1 MKNIF
6 TIIFRLTVSC
16 LLAGLVM
23 GTAFIFTDKAKKHN
37 EHVNEQKVTYSLL
50 GYSKKNPPPESMELH
65 DIFRYIISENGV
77 QSIAYLVPVDD
88 KGKRGYTLVR
98 LDLNGKLLDNQA
110 VEIEED
116 RVLEDGDRDAA
127 IQKATGPGKKLTYAE
142 KTVVA
147 TDGGKRTAYLIEG
160 KFPGFKTFI
169 AVMLA
174 LDPEFSLLGFEVM
187 EHEEDP
193 GLGGEI
199 EQDYF
204 KNQFKGKSFEVL
216 KKTSVVKEPIPS
228 EYLLALENKID
239 DPKRSQ
245 VLEEYR
251 NNDIYALTGATI
263 SSRSVN
269 DGVRAMVKKFAYR
282 MGVLDSI
289 LQEQNIDVAF

>member
-1 MKNIF
+1 MKDIF
-6 TIIFRLTVSC
+6 TIIIRLTVSC
-16 LLAGLVM
+16 ILAGLVM

-50 GYSKKNPPPESMELH
+50 GYSEKSPPPESMVLH
-65 DIFRYIISENGV
+65 DIFRYVISENGV
-77 QSIAYLVPVDD
+77 QSIAYLVPVDES
-88 KGKRGYTLVR
+88 GKVGYNFVR
-98 LDLNGKLLDNQA
+98 LDLNGKLMDNLPVTIA
-110 VEIEED
+110 ED
-116 RVLEDGDRDAA
+116 RVLEDSDRDAA
-127 IQKATGPGKKLTYAE
+127 IQQAIGPGKELVYAE

-147 TDGGKRTAYLIEG
+147 TNGGQRTAYLIEG

-174 LDPEFSLLGFEVM
+174 LDPDFSLLGFEVM

-216 KKTSVVKEPIPS
+216 KKMSVVKEPIPS
-228 EYLLALENKID
+228 EYLLALEHKMD
-239 DPKRSQ
+239 DPQRSQ

-282 MGVLDSI
+282 MEVLDKI
-289 LQEQNIDVAF
+289 LQEQNIAVAF